1 MVPGSL
7 MGNPGGDP
15 RGTPALGMS
24 VNNPGAASGA
34 MTPPTFGG
42 VDIGLPGKGPSFV
55 PISKVGSPVP
65 VASAGSGGMPIASA
79 NNSGA
84 PANPLNPNTSLL
96 PHTDA
101 VASTGSTNQTGS
113 AGAGNGTSGGTA
125 NGNPNGGAPGSP
137 GATGGTGSIGGG
149 DGSGPADP
157 LDRPLPAL
165 FGGTSPKKANKAPA
179 PSPLS
184 KMLGNKDFIITIDC
198 YADRVTVFPGSAPF
212 RWTSANTQATDQALA
227 QFVANL
233 IERRQASV
241 RPGEPPYRPL
251 IRFQV
256 SAEGLRSYYHVYPL
270 LERLGVPMT
279 RENVAE

>member
-1 MVPGSL
+1 
-7 MGNPGGDP
+7 
-15 RGTPALGMS
+15 MS
-24 VNNPGAASGA
+24 GNNPGSASGA
-34 MTPPTFGG
+34 MTPPTYGG

-55 PISKVGSPVP
+55 PISKVVPPIP
-65 VASAGSGGMPIASA
+65 VASAGGPGAPIASA
-79 NNSGA
+79 GNAGT
-84 PANPLNPNTSLL
+84 PGNPLNPNTSLL

-101 VASTGSTNQTGS
+101 TGS
-113 AGAGNGTSGGTA
+113 AGNANQTGDPSGAGSGS
-125 NGNPNGGAPGSP
+125 NGGAQNPNPNTGAPSSP
-137 GATGGTGSIGGG
+137 GATGGSGSIGGG
-149 DGSGPADP
+149 DGSGPSNP
-157 LDRPLPAL
+157 YDRPLPAL
-165 FGGTSPKKANKAPA
+165 FGEGPTKKNKPAPA

-198 YADRVTVFPGSAPF
+198 FGDRVAVFPGNAPF
-212 RWTSANTQATDQALA
+212 RWASANTQATDQALA
-227 QFVANL
+227 QFVATL

-270 LERLGVPMT
+270 FERLGVPMT